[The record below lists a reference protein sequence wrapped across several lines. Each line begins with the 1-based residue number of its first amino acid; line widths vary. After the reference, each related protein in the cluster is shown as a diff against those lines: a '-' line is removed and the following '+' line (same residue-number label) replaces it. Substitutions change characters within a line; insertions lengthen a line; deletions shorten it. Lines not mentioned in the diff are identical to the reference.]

1 MRSFINVR
9 NGIYVLCYTFKITKT
24 ELGEELGVT
33 YGTINNRKSGN
44 SGDKKAIFLKNTTL
58 KPHLT
63 K

>member
-1 MRSFINVR
+1 MNAK
-9 NGIYVLCYTFKITKT
+9 NGIYVLCYTLKITET
-24 ELGEELGVT
+24 ILGEEFGVT